1 VLAGLPMHHHQRHR
15 NIPERSLT
23 DPPNAPPLPPWLTPT
38 SQNDRKL
45 KKVKMQNR
53 TRLWEPVLSSAR
65 NYRLG
70 LADTEYYFDE

>member
-1 VLAGLPMHHHQRHR
+1 MHHYQRHR

-23 DPPNAPPLPPWLTPT
+23 DPPNAPPLPPWLTLT

-53 TRLWEPVLSSAR
+53 TRLWEPEVSSSAR
-65 NYRLG
+65 DYRLD
-70 LADTEYYFDE
+70 LADMKYYSDE